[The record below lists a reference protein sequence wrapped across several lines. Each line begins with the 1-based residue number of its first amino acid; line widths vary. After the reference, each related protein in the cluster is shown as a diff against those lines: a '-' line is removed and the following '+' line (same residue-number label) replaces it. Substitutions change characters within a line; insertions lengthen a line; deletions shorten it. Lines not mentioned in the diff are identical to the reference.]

1 VQAAAA
7 PCNRAA
13 ACTSLTSWL
22 MNDPRSSPAGRTPDN
37 AERDRLRALLDRLM
51 YTRAEPQR
59 QQLLAQVQGE
69 MQQIRKLIEF

>member
-1 VQAAAA
+1 
-7 PCNRAA
+7 
-13 ACTSLTSWL
+13 

-59 QQLLAQVQGE
+59 QELLAQVQGE
-69 MQQIRKLIEF
+69 IQQIRKLIEF

>member
-1 VQAAAA
+1 
-7 PCNRAA
+7 
-13 ACTSLTSWL
+13 
-22 MNDPRSSPAGRTPDN
+22 MNDLRSSPVGRTPDD

-59 QQLLAQVQGE
+59 RQLLAQVQGE

>member
-1 VQAAAA
+1 
-7 PCNRAA
+7 
-13 ACTSLTSWL
+13 

-59 QQLLAQVQGE
+59 QELLARVQGE
-69 MQQIRKLIEF
+69 IQQIRKLIEF